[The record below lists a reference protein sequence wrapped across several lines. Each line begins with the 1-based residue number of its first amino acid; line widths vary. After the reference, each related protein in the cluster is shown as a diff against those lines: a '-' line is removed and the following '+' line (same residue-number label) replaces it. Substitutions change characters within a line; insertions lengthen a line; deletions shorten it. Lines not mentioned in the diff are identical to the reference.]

1 VNTLVCPQYDLGW
14 GTAYRQAVVFCAIL
28 PVFWIPSDAPQGN
41 ERLKQNRTSLLS
53 EPLWSQGRPHAYL
66 GIPKPA
72 QSWLTDTG
80 SLTRRVIQHCTG
92 GGFRVRLLQQTWG
105 TPLNSERQ
113 VLGMRH
119 GLLAMIRDV
128 ALLCDETPWVFARTL
143 IPATT
148 LKGSA
153 RRLMQ
158 LGERPLGAV
167 LFSDPKVSRGT
178 TQIARLYPGNA
189 LYDIAR
195 EQLRVTPEYL
205 WGRRTLFY
213 VRHRPLLINELFL
226 PGLPMGSRPE

>member
-1 VNTLVCPQYDLGW
+1 MKSNRT
-14 GTAYRQAVVFCAIL
+14 TIL
-28 PVFWIPSDAPQGN
+28 P
-41 ERLKQNRTSLLS
+41 

-66 GIPKPA
+66 GIPKPV

-80 SLTRRVIQHCTG
+80 SLTRRVIQHCMG
-92 GGFRVRLLQQTWG
+92 GHFRVNLLQQTWD

-113 VLGMRH
+113 VLGMRR
-119 GLLAMIRDV
+119 GLLAMTRDV

-143 IPATT
+143 IPVTT

-153 RRLMQ
+153 RRLMR

-189 LYDIAR
+189 LFDIAR
-195 EQLRVTPEYL
+195 EQLNETPEYL

-213 VRHRPLLINELFL
+213 MERHPLLVNELFL
-226 PGLPMGSRPE
+226 PGLPMEPLSR